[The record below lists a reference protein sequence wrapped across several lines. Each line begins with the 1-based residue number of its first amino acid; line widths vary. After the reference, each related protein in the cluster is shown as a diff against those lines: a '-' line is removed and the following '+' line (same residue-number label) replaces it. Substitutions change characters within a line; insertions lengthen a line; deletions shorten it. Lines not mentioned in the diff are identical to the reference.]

1 MEIDDITQARR
12 SDIDKPLAV
21 ASGSDRLRRLTNW
34 LLGIYLAAVLI
45 LMIALRVSPSVDV
58 FAVLV
63 AIAAVLA
70 GRGWSFVRDWGPFV
84 LIFMAWEAMRGV
96 ANSFGQTVQSDSVI
110 AIERL
115 LFAGHVPPVDL
126 QAALHQVGV
135 IQLHDVLLSLVYVS
149 HFFFPLAF
157 AFVLWLKERRTYYR
171 FVATLM
177 AVSFAAF
184 LTFLMVPVAPPRF
197 AYQYGEALPVVDI
210 VHEVAGSAGWQGF
223 SWVYRNLV
231 GNPVA
236 AFPSMHAAYP
246 LLVFLFL
253 WERWRGLALAW
264 LPFVFVVW
272 FATVYLGHHY
282 VVDVLGG
289 ALYAVAGYFLV
300 KNLFDRIR

>member
-1 MEIDDITQARR
+1 MEEAARP
-12 SDIDKPLAV
+12 IAV
-21 ASGSDRLRRLTNW
+21 DGLDTEHASGESERLRRITNW
-34 LLGIYLAAVLI
+34 LLGIYLAAVLV
-45 LMIALRVSPSVDV
+45 LMLALRVTPSVDL

-63 AIAAVLA
+63 AIAAILA
-70 GRGWSFVRDWGPFV
+70 GRGLSFVRDWGPFV

-96 ANSFGQTVQSDSVI
+96 ANTFGQAVQSDSVI

-115 LFAGHVPPVDL
+115 LFFGTVPTVDL
-126 QAALHQVGV
+126 QHALHQPGT

-157 AFVLWLKERRTYYR
+157 AFVLWLYERRTYYR

-184 LTFLMVPVAPPRF
+184 LTFLALPVAPPRF
-197 AYQYGEALPVVDI
+197 AFQYGEALPVVDI
-210 VHEVAGSAGWQGF
+210 VHEVAASGGWQGF

-253 WERWRGLALAW
+253 LERNRRLAW
-264 LPFVFVVW
+264 MWAPFVGVVW
-272 FATVYLGHHY
+272 FAVTYLGHHY
-282 VVDVLGG
+282 VVDVIGG
-289 ALYAVAGYFLV
+289 ALYAVAGYFIV
-300 KNLFDRIR
+300 KYFFDRMR